1 MSRSD
6 LRNLHEAFTLR
17 HLMVIMTNQTLRA
30 WSYDV
35 LCILHKHSQLQSVLK
50 SNSARISMLLV

>member
-1 MSRSD
+1 
-6 LRNLHEAFTLR
+6 
-17 HLMVIMTNQTLRA
+17 MVIMTNQTLRA